1 MGKIKTLNVVLG
13 LLFFGSLWGIFE
25 ASFGDW
31 LYSNEINHPSL
42 YLTTIAL
49 VILASSKVFLP
60 YKLTGSLVGLIAM
73 LFKLV
78 NIPFFACHL
87 LAIFLFGV
95 GFDIAY
101 ALVTRFTEGTF
112 RLPLIGMIGNYF
124 GRALFAF
131 IITYVVQYQYWTAVG
146 LPKIIDY
153 IFISG
158 SFAALLGIITVPA
171 GTYIGKRVRE
181 LSWSELYPQF
191 STAAVF
197 AATLGIKST
206 FFFLTHPLA
215 PL

>member
-1 MGKIKTLNVVLG
+1 MGKMKTLNVVLG

-31 LYSNEINHPSL
+31 LYSNGISHPSI
-42 YLTTIAL
+42 YLTAIAL
-49 VILASSKVFLP
+49 VILAASKVFLP
-60 YKLTGSLVGLIAM
+60 YRWTGTLIGLIAM

-101 ALVTRFTEGTF
+101 ALVSRFSEGKF

-146 LPKIIDY
+146 LPKVIDY

-158 SFAALLGIITVPA
+158 SIATLLGIIAVPV
-171 GTYIGKRVRE
+171 GDYIGKRIRK
-181 LSWSELYPQF
+181 LSWPELHPQY
-191 STAAVF
+191 STMAVLISILCIWIIQN
-197 AATLGIKST
+197 AI
-206 FFFLTHPLA
+206 
-215 PL
+215 

>member
-1 MGKIKTLNVVLG
+1 MGKMKTLNVVLG

-31 LYSNEINHPSL
+31 LYSNGITHPSI

-60 YKLTGSLVGLIAM
+60 YKWTGSLIGLIAT

-101 ALVTRFTEGTF
+101 GLISRIYSGKFRMPVIGLVGT
-112 RLPLIGMIGNYF
+112 YT
-124 GRALFAF
+124 GRALFAV
-131 IITYVVQYQYWTAVG
+131 IITYVVQYKYWTAVG
-146 LPKIIDY
+146 LPRVIDY

-158 SFAALLGIITVPA
+158 SIATLFGIIAVPV
-171 GTYIGKRVRE
+171 GDYIGKRVRK
-181 LSWSELYPQF
+181 LSWPELHPQY
-191 STAAVF
+191 STMAVLMSILCIWIIQK
-197 AATLGIKST
+197 AI
-206 FFFLTHPLA
+206 
-215 PL
+215 